1 MTDTN
6 RDIGLTIGKYA
17 LRSAP
22 ASILAG
28 ILAGPVVGAAA
39 LGAGIAGSALA
50 GAGARGISHIKED
63 IDARRRFRQIQEAV
77 LAQNG
82 VLRYNPG
89 NFSCLDRIA
98 KGDFGVAETAS
109 LMAPVAVIAAQR
121 VANRYLPESKL
132 SQTARHVRD
141 SVAPIIGDMI
151 TRPASGYGNMSEG
164 CEGCENNDDHRP
176 CASDKELEDF
186 ISKLSCEDDPKDRRL
201 DVERFCSFY
210 CPGSAEKLMKM
221 LSESDLKVEGY
232 NFSATPAL
240 DSLVSRD
247 FGVMTSIAAG
257 VAKAVGGSGAKLAGK
272 FAMRNADK
280 LLDAAKANSKLV
292 AGETPITE
300 HLQNA
305 VKGVKSIFKDDS
317 GIVGKR
323 AKKVV
328 KGASDA
334 ASNLSKA
341 AERQKAVSG
350 VFNGLGQDSPMTKNQ
365 LAGVKLAAG
374 SQIGARLVNTIGVES
389 AGALSR
395 GVQTAASTLTAQE
408 IADRDA
414 KARAEAQQ
422 QRRA

>member
-50 GAGARGISHIKED
+50 GAGARGIAHIKED

-121 VANRYLPESKL
+121 VAHRYLPESKL

-164 CEGCENNDDHRP
+164 CEGCENDDDHRP

-186 ISKLSCEDDPKDRRL
+186 ISKLNCEDDPKDRRL

-221 LSESDLKVEGY
+221 LSESGVKVEGY

-272 FAMRNADK
+272 LAMRNADK

-292 AGETPITE
+292 AGETPIAE

-374 SQIGARLVNTIGVES
+374 SQIGARLVNAIGVES

>member
-1 MTDTN
+1 MTDAN

-39 LGAGIAGSALA
+39 FGAGIAGSALA
-50 GAGARGISHIKED
+50 GAGARGVAHIKED

-121 VANRYLPESKL
+121 VAHRYLPESKF

-186 ISKLSCEDDPKDRRL
+186 ISKLNCEDDPKDRRL

-221 LSESDLKVEGY
+221 LSEAGLKVEGY

-292 AGETPITE
+292 AGETPIAE

-305 VKGVKSIFKDDS
+305 VKGVKSIFKGDS
-317 GIVGKR
+317 GIVDKG
-323 AKKVV
+323 AEVV

-350 VFNGLGQDSPMTKNQ
+350 VFEGLGQGSPMNKNQ

-374 SQIGARLVNTIGVES
+374 SQMGARLVNTIGVES